1 MALWG
6 QRACRCQ
13 APTPNPIIFHTA
25 TFSDPPFGTI
35 RTRADTPWRVP
46 TAPHTHFDTPS
57 APGEFS
63 CEAIKKVES
72 AYISKK
78 TFIFAPNQEIFIK
91 KK

>member
-1 MALWG
+1 MACPYS
-6 QRACRCQ
+6 AH
-13 APTPNPIIFHTA
+13 TPC
-25 TFSDPPFGTI
+25 
-35 RTRADTPWRVP
+35 DTP
-46 TAPHTHFDTPS
+46 TAP
-57 APGEFS
+57 GELS